1 MPIIRPVSD
10 LRNNFN
16 EISAICHT
24 EHEPVFVTRQ
34 GREDMV
40 VMSQVYYE
48 MLINK
53 LDLYQKLDEA
63 EFLDAAGDKG
73 ISHQEMMKR
82 LRERITR

>member
-16 EISAICHT
+16 EISAICHA

-40 VMSQVYYE
+40 VMSQVYYDT
-48 MLINK
+48 LIKK

-63 EFLDAAGDKG
+63 ELLDASGDEG
-73 ISHQEMMKR
+73 ISHREMMKR
-82 LRERITR
+82 LRERDYR